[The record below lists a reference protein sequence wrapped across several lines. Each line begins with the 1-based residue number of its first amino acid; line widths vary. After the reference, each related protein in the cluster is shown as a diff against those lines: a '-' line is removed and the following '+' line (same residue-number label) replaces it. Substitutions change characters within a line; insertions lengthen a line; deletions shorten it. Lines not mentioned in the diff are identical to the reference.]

1 MKQTFLIFALLLLIS
16 CNHNTDK
23 KAVAVKKDTS
33 DKKAVPVKKDA
44 LDKKVVAAKMN
55 MLTARVDYPKPEG
68 FKFDVD
74 DVELA
79 KTLLEEDLA
88 EKIFEEKIDKK
99 ILFYPK
105 EFKKYQL
112 VSTYNNGLIQTIHNC
127 YSTHRPL
134 ILTPDVIWLA
144 ICQGVSIHVNEKMD
158 SLKHVIFIK
167 NKPSKLVVRNDSLE
181 YNDDAWKSL
190 ISSIANQTKTY
201 TKDDFYS
208 FFVSQFTTT
217 TEVHKT
223 VYQITLL
230 ESYKKVFQYVG
241 ESGCGIPSITI
252 TGEKKDWELILS
264 KLEMLDKIG
273 LSKWKESLKPVINEF
288 IDVYSGKINK
298 KFWKSIYKYKENY
311 GRSYL
316 SGWIVKLFPYLKK
329 IDGEDVYDKKQDAYK
344 SKVKYVPNQFL
355 EGDKYLHA
363 KLTTDDF
370 PSGMVQI
377 DVLWNNHFNNVTSK
391 IEVYAGFFAIKQ
403 YSDKTLEPFISWAIC
418 DKNAGRGTE

>member
-1 MKQTFLIFALLLLIS
+1 MKQLFLLFSFLLLIS
-16 CNHNTDK
+16 CNYNTDK
-23 KAVAVKKDTS
+23 KAVVVEKDT
-33 DKKAVPVKKDA
+33 
-44 LDKKVVAAKMN
+44 LAK
-55 MLTARVDYPKPEG
+55 RVDYPKPEG
-68 FKFDVD
+68 LMFNVD

-79 KTLLEEDLA
+79 KTLLEEDSA

-105 EFKKYQL
+105 EFKKYRL
-112 VSTYNNGLIQTIHNC
+112 VQTYNNGLIQTIHNS
-127 YSTHRPL
+127 YSSHRPL
-134 ILTPDVIWLA
+134 LLTPDVIWLA

-167 NKPSKLVVRNDSLE
+167 NKPDKIVVRNDSLE
-181 YNDDAWKSL
+181 YNDDAWKTL
-190 ISSIANQTKTY
+190 ISSIANQTKKF

-217 TEVHKT
+217 TEVNKT

-273 LSKWKESLKPVINEF
+273 LSKWKQSLKPIINEF
-288 IDVYSGKINK
+288 INVYSGKINK
-298 KFWKSIYKYKENY
+298 EFWKSIYKYKENY
-311 GRSYL
+311 GGSYL
-316 SGWIVKLFPYLKK
+316 SGWIVKFFPYLKK
-329 IDGEDVYDKKQDAYK
+329 VDNKREYDKKQDAFK
-344 SKVKYVPNQFL
+344 SEEKYVPNEFL
-355 EGDKYLHA
+355 DGNKYLQS

-370 PSGMVQI
+370 PSGMAQI
-377 DVLWNNHFNNVTSK
+377 DVLWNNHFKNVSSK

-403 YSDKTLEPFISWAIC
+403 YSDKTLEPFISWVIC
-418 DKNAGRGTE
+418 EKNASKPTENN

>member
-1 MKQTFLIFALLLLIS
+1 MKQTFLLLAFLLLLS

-23 KAVAVKKDTS
+23 KAVAVEKDSLAT
-33 DKKAVPVKKDA
+33 
-44 LDKKVVAAKMN
+44 
-55 MLTARVDYPKPEG
+55 RVDFPKPEG
-68 FKFDVD
+68 LTFKVD

-79 KTLLEEDLA
+79 KTLLEEDSA

-105 EFKKYQL
+105 EFKKYRL
-112 VSTYNNGLIQTIHNC
+112 VQTYNNGLIQTIHNC

-167 NKPSKLVVRNDSLE
+167 NKPNKLVVRNDSLE

-190 ISSIANQTKTY
+190 ISSIANQTKKY

-273 LSKWKESLKPVINEF
+273 LSKWKESLKPIINEF
-288 IDVYSGKINK
+288 INVYSGKINK
-298 KFWKSIYKYKENY
+298 KFWKSIYKFKEEEYSENQ
-311 GRSYL
+311 L

-329 IDGEDVYDKKQDAYK
+329 VDGEGVYDKNQDLYK
-344 SKVKYVPNQFL
+344 SEEKYVPNQFL

-370 PSGMVQI
+370 PSGMAQI
-377 DVLWNNHFNNVTSK
+377 DVLWNNYFKNVSSK

-418 DKNAGRGTE
+418 DKNAGKGTE